1 VLHQPVINLPEE
13 MFDGDQPGHYL
24 RRLKTVSLTL
34 PCVTGPYTT
43 INATLTLASH
53 TTRLTIELKTTSP
66 AYRPTLDADGIPAT
80 SDTRFSRVTG
90 AVQSVAIST
99 GREDAGLFEVNFH
112 DDRYLPFEGL
122 GAVGHWRL
130 DLPTDTNRFD
140 FSTLSDVI
148 MHVRYTAR
156 DGGEAFRTAVRTEVV
171 SPLPLHGVQLL
182 SARAAFPDAW
192 ARLFAP
198 TDAGQRLQLA
208 LDARHFPFTPSNQQ
222 ITITPEVTAFLLF
235 TDEQTYT
242 AYGTLGADARLTVR
256 LGFTPEDGSPP
267 ATPATFTANSDFG
280 GVPTATAAVSGPIGS
295 LVLAVLEED
304 LNNTPLLARQQP
316 GPDGTPHR
324 RLRGDLIDDILM
336 YITYQIAARS

>member
-1 VLHQPVINLPEE
+1 

-222 ITITPEVTAFLLF
+222 IL
-235 TDEQTYT
+235 
-242 AYGTLGADARLTVR
+242 
-256 LGFTPEDGSPP
+256 
-267 ATPATFTANSDFG
+267 
-280 GVPTATAAVSGPIGS
+280 S
-295 LVLAVLEED
+295 LI
-304 LNNTPLLARQQP
+304 
-316 GPDGTPHR
+316 H
-324 RLRGDLIDDILM
+324 I
-336 YITYQIAARS
+336 